1 MLREQENQLSMLVNS
16 ENARIQELEAEIN
29 EKEVIIKAKINEIVD
44 LDTKMEEKI
53 EENERVVNK
62 LQENQ
67 GNERNSW

>member
-1 MLREQENQLSMLVNS
+1 MLVNS
-16 ENARIQELEAEIN
+16 GKARIQELEGEIN
-29 EKEVIIKAKINEIVD
+29 EKEVIIETQINEIVD
-44 LDTKMEEKI
+44 LKAKMEEKI